1 MVYRRRS
8 TDVAVGGTWKR
19 RYRAGFWVIERIGSL
34 ELGVEIKGVG
44 REPTVGFQFTPTQIV
59 VTEAI
64 QREKLGQCEDVN
76 GERPQ
81 SIAYLCANT

>member
-1 MVYRRRS
+1 MR
-8 TDVAVGGTWKR
+8 
-19 RYRAGFWVIERIGSL
+19 
-34 ELGVEIKGVG
+34 

-76 GERPQ
+76 GERLKALRTYVHTPELVKAYSSTGN
-81 SIAYLCANT
+81 SIHYDMASAKQRRFSSAH

>member
-1 MVYRRRS
+1 
-8 TDVAVGGTWKR
+8 
-19 RYRAGFWVIERIGSL
+19 
-34 ELGVEIKGVG
+34 
-44 REPTVGFQFTPTQIV
+44 VGFQFMPTQIV

-81 SIAYLCANT
+81 SIAYL